1 MQSHSILVCS
11 QTPTLAGYD
20 EFEQLM
26 GGKLMGQHLDK
37 SKGDTLPG

>member
-1 MQSHSILVCS
+1 MLS
-11 QTPTLAGYD
+11 GYD

-37 SKGDTLPG
+37 SKGDTPSG